1 MQDLHDIHFQ
11 HLYVPRG
18 IGITVQISS
27 FMLTSIRNQTFN
39 GNREDTINYR
49 QHFLVVKFTV
59 GVCFFSVAQGA
70 QPEKNSYIIE
80 HNFIL

>member
-1 MQDLHDIHFQ
+1 MIFTFNI
-11 HLYVPRG
+11 YVPRG

-59 GVCFFSVAQGA
+59 GVCFFLLPKARSRKKIV
-70 QPEKNSYIIE
+70 
-80 HNFIL
+80 IL

>member
-1 MQDLHDIHFQ
+1 MQDPHDIHFQ
-11 HLYVPRG
+11 HLYVLRG

-59 GVCFFSVAQGA
+59 GVCFFCCPRRAAG
-70 QPEKNSYIIE
+70 KNSYIIE